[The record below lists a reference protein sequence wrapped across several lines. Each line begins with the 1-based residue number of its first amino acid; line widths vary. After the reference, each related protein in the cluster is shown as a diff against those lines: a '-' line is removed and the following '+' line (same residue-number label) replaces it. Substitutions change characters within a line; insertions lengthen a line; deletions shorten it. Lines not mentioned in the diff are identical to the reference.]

1 MRARWLILLALG
13 VVLAG
18 VAVAVGACTTVR
30 VDEGDV
36 FLPKP
41 SITPASFAEADSVGH
56 GVRFEEITFAS
67 ADSVAPDGTV
77 LGDSLRLNGWLLTRP
92 DARGTV
98 LFFGGNGFYLVQ
110 ARGYVQALT
119 RLPVNIL
126 FWDYRGYGKSGG
138 QPSVSGFKRD
148 ALAAYDW
155 LVQTRGVRPNQVVLH
170 GHSLGSFMALHVE
183 NERETAG
190 VVLENPATNVDG
202 WVKALTPWI
211 ARLFVNIEVDER
223 LRGEDNLDRARRMT
237 APLLVVGGTKDQVT
251 PPDMARAL
259 HEAATAPSKD
269 LLLLD
274 GGGHNGLYARPAYDA
289 AYRALLD
296 RALPA
301 APEATR
307 APAASPN
314 AGDGGA

>member
-18 VAVAVGACTTVR
+18 VAVAVGACTTVQ
-30 VDEGDV
+30 VGEGDV

-67 ADSVAPDGTV
+67 ADSVAPSGAV
-77 LGDSLRLNGWLLTRP
+77 VGDSLRLNGWLLTRP

-110 ARGYVQALT
+110 SRGYVQALT

-126 FWDYRGYGKSGG
+126 LWDYRGYGKSGG

-155 LVQTRGVRPNQVVLH
+155 LVEARGVRPDRLVLH
-170 GHSLGSFMALHVE
+170 GHSLGTFMALHVE
-183 NERETAG
+183 NERRVAG

-211 ARLFVNIEVDER
+211 ARLFLNIEVDAR

-237 APLLVVGGTKDQVT
+237 APLLVVGGAKDQVT

-269 LLLLD
+269 LLLVD
-274 GGGHNGLYARPAYDA
+274 GGGHNGLYARPAYAA
-289 AYRALLD
+289 AYRDLLD

-301 APEATR
+301 DEAAR
-307 APAASPN
+307 R
-314 AGDGGA
+314 